1 METTGGSLSKII
13 TRKTNIFVGEKI
25 YAYFFF
31 FFGVCVCVFV
41 AVSATVASRDSL
53 PVIQFKEKD
62 RSEQVLSVAEVR
74 RECVRSVC
82 GDVCLRGV
90 SGEEY

>member
-1 METTGGSLSKII
+1 MP
-13 TRKTNIFVGEKI
+13 IF
-25 YAYFFF
+25 FFCFF

-41 AVSATVASRDSL
+41 AVSATVASRDSS